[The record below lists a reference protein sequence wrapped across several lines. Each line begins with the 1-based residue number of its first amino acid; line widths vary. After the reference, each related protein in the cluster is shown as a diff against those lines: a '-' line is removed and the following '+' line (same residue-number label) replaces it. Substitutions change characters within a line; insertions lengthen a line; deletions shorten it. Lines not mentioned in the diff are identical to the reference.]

1 MHNFSCQ
8 ITHDQVKHCHRRY
21 LSLKICG
28 MAVYTQIGRAAL
40 ESFLTHYKTGA
51 LKDYSPVAAGI
62 NNSNYLLE
70 TETGRYILTL
80 IEDFSPGREALPY
93 ITALMDRMN
102 IAGLPCPRILDD
114 RDGGKIGV
122 LSGKPALLLSF
133 LDGASPAPVT
143 PAHCA
148 ALGDCL
154 ARMHKAGRNFALQR
168 PNPWSVPRLLQRKD
182 GYLAYAEKFE
192 RGLSKKLRP
201 VMERLQKKWPRN
213 LPSGPIHA
221 DLFPDNTLFQ
231 GERLTGVIDFYLA
244 GEDFT
249 AYDLAICVNA
259 WCFDEGRHFNAGKY
273 AALLHAYQ
281 NILPLSAADVNA
293 LQILHQGA
301 ALRFL
306 LSRLAE
312 QFNRPRDALVTPHDP
327 REYLHKLDFHLEND
341 IRNLAEAA

>member
-1 MHNFSCQ
+1 
-8 ITHDQVKHCHRRY
+8 
-21 LSLKICG
+21 
-28 MAVYTQIGRAAL
+28 MAVYTHIERAAL
-40 ESFLTHYKTGA
+40 EGFLTHYKTGA
-51 LKDYSPVAAGI
+51 LNDYNPVAAGI

-70 TETGRYILTL
+70 TETGKYILTL

-93 ITALMDRMN
+93 ITAFMDRLN

-114 RDGGKIGV
+114 KDGGKIGV

-133 LDGASPAPVT
+133 LDGSAPAPIT

-154 ARMHKAGRNFALQR
+154 ARMHKAGRNFTLKR
-168 PNPWSVPRLLQRKD
+168 PNPWSLPRLLQRKD
-182 GYLAYAEKFE
+182 DYLVYAEKFE
-192 RGLSKKLRP
+192 SGLSKKLRP
-201 VMERLQKKWPRN
+201 VMDRLQKNWPQN
-213 LPSGPIHA
+213 LPAGHIHA

-231 GERLTGVIDFYLA
+231 GARLTGVIDFYLA

-259 WCFDEGRHFNAGKY
+259 WCFDDAKTFNREKY
-273 AALLHAYQ
+273 AALLNTYQ
-281 NILPLSAADVNA
+281 NILPLTAEDLKS

-312 QFNRPRDALVTPHDP
+312 QFNRPEGALVTPHDP
-327 REYLHKLDFHLEND
+327 REYLQKLDYHLEND
-341 IRNLAEAA
+341 IRSLAEAA